1 MLNTTHS
8 LPWNNEYIIKNIS
21 FYSHKAESFAVY
33 IYPRIRIQSAARTVP
48 SDFTGKLD
56 RGVCLGSFPRSSVC
70 VQNWLKTQF
79 FSSDTPLL
87 PASCIAPSISLPAT
101 DIKMFC
107 CFITWRLSFHGIL
120 SLLSYKR
127 CCNIYLTTSLT
138 VSGTYWLCC
147 AFYSFKTSFYFPLVH
162 GYHNLLLFT

>member
-107 CFITWRLSFHGIL
+107 CFKTWFRTAVDSFFFFFSLQAPLGQQPPVTFKKYKDPIASWKQEQGPGNLEATDSRLATSGI
-120 SLLSYKR
+120 
-127 CCNIYLTTSLT
+127 
-138 VSGTYWLCC
+138 
-147 AFYSFKTSFYFPLVH
+147 F
-162 GYHNLLLFT
+162 